1 MYLRGR
7 VTMDL
12 TGTEIELQPPRNC
25 FGGVANLMTKGRW
38 KTAEELETHKLLA
51 FAQSANRALMDL
63 GVSDVVRVSIGTDV
77 IYEDLQNRTDDF
89 PAAMEA
95 LRVKLDAGFEPD
107 PHSEFDLVL
116 KHDDGVLN
124 YVIDLDFVRRHRPGV
139 DPVAITVTAVPSQM
153 KKRDGESDAEYQ
165 DRLRSQFRGQLRWDD
180 SQDLWEKQLN
190 SFVERVADHVRT
202 SVGVVM
208 VQIKT

>member
-12 TGTEIELQPPRNC
+12 TGTEIELQPPRNF

-51 FAQSANRALMDL
+51 FAQSANRALTDL

-124 YVIDLDFVRRHRPGV
+124 YVIDLDFVRRHKRGQ
-139 DPVAITVTAVPSQM
+139 DPVAITITAVPSEL
-153 KKRDGESDAEYQ
+153 RRADGETDAQFQSRVSAYFQ
-165 DRLRSQFRGQLRWDD
+165 DQMRWDD
-180 SQDLWEKQLN
+180 TQD
-190 SFVERVADHVRT
+190 R
-202 SVGVVM
+202 
-208 VQIKT
+208 